1 MDILEAIHEV
11 RVVLANHALTVRCGM
26 MATRIIGPYLL
37 RDTMN
42 AERYLEMLE
51 NYVWP
56 KVAVW
61 ENIDDL
67 IFVQDG
73 VPPHFTLTIHVRLD
87 QHFPGRWLGRRGTHE
102 WPPRSPYLTP
112 IIFIYGVTQRRKY
125 TRQNLDI
132 GRFGGKNSRDCQRYM
147 LSTISLTMSDRNSS
161 FHTCSF
167 EETG

>member
-1 MDILEAIHEV
+1 MDFLEAIHEV

-73 VPPHFTLTIHVRLD
+73 VPPHFALIIRARLD
-87 QHFPGRWLGRRGTHE
+87 QHFSGRWLGRRGPHE

-112 IIFIYGVTQRRKY
+112 IDFYLWGY
-125 TRQNLDI
+125 TKEEVYKTKPRHWKTWRQEFK
-132 GRFGGKNSRDCQRYM
+132 R
-147 LSTISLTMSDRNSS
+147 LSTIHVVNDIPYDIRQK
-161 FHTCSF
+161 
-167 EETG
+167 